1 MTETI
6 VRVRDVMRPDYIMI
20 DGMETVGDALKK
32 MAAANAEMAVVDKRD
47 EDDEYGV
54 LLLVNIVDEILSPN
68 RPADR
73 INVYEVMK
81 KPVLTVR
88 AGMNIRYCARLF
100 SSFRLL
106 MAPVVS
112 NDKLVGTVSYRE
124 LAYGTSM
131 LPGG

>member
-1 MTETI
+1 MSEKI
-6 VRVRDVMRPDYIMI
+6 VRVRDVMRPDYII
-20 DGMETVGDALKK
+20 VDGMETVGDALKK
-32 MAAANAEMAVVDKRD
+32 MAVAKVDMAIVDKRND
-47 EDDEYGV
+47 DDEYGV
-54 LLLVNIVDEILSPN
+54 LLLINIVDEILSPN

-73 INVYEVMK
+73 VNVYEIMK

-100 SSFRLL
+100 SSFRILT
-106 MAPVVS
+106 APVVS
-112 NDKLVGTVSYRE
+112 NDKLVGTVSYRD